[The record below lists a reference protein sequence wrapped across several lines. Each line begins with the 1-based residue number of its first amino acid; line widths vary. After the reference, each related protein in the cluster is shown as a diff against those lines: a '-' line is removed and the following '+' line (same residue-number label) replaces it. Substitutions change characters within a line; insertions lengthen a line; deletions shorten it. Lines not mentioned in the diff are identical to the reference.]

1 LTSEYNHTYH
11 EGTFTLR
18 TNEVSVAH
26 ARFVSKSLS
35 DLTTTAFDSAEEAWF
50 WFVRCQQVRREG
62 AHLGD
67 GPGQI
72 TRPCDPDDIYC
83 AVMVLSRRGMLA
95 GPHLEVLGKFGLTG
109 RPPDARR
116 SDEATAS
123 RLWTEALER
132 LAVVLR
138 AKGIVA

>member
-1 LTSEYNHTYH
+1 MTSEYNHTYH
-11 EGTFTLR
+11 EGAFTLR

-62 AHLGD
+62 AHLG
-67 GPGQI
+67 
-72 TRPCDPDDIYC
+72 
-83 AVMVLSRRGMLA
+83 
-95 GPHLEVLGKFGLTG
+95 PHLEVLGKFGLTG